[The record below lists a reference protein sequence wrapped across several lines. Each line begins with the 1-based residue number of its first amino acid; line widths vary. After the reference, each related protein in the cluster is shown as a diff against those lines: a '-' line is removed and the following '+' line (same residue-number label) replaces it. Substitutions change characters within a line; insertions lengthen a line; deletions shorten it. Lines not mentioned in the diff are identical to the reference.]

1 MRKIGDCNR
10 QTLRFF
16 KFGFRFTHPNQ
27 LMSGRRI
34 LFAGTPEFA
43 LASLRALC
51 ESGVVP
57 LAVYTQPDRPAGR
70 GKKLKASP
78 VKQFALAQNIEV
90 RQPAVLKDSDVTSEM
105 AEFNAD
111 LMIVAAY
118 GLILPQAILDL
129 PRHGCLNVHASLLP
143 RWRGAAP
150 IQAAILAGDEETGI
164 SLMKMTAGLDSGPVF
179 ARRSVRIGENE
190 TAGELH
196 DRLASLGGEMLCER
210 LPDIL
215 EGRLLSHAQDESL
228 VTYAGKITRNDA
240 AMNWGN
246 TATELLRQ
254 VRAYNP
260 TPGAFFDIE
269 GEQVKCWSA
278 MRLDPQG
285 EAAGTVVAA
294 GRDGIDVACGDG
306 ALRML
311 ELQRPGRGRVNAG
324 EFANQMSLSGRRL
337 D

>member
-1 MRKIGDCNR
+1 
-10 QTLRFF
+10 
-16 KFGFRFTHPNQ
+16 
-27 LMSGRRI
+27 MSGRRI
-34 LFAGTPEFA
+34 LFAGTPDFA

-51 ESGVVP
+51 DSAVVP

-70 GKKLKASP
+70 GKKLRASP
-78 VKQFALAQNIEV
+78 VKEYALAQNIEV
-90 RQPAVLKDSDVTSEM
+90 RQPESLKDSDIAAEM
-105 AEFNAD
+105 AECDAD
-111 LMIVAAY
+111 LMVVAAY

-150 IQAAILAGDEETGI
+150 IQAAILAGDEETGV

-179 ARRSVRIGENE
+179 AGQPVRIGDNE

-196 DRLASLGGEMLCER
+196 DRLAQLGGEMLCEY
-210 LPDIL
+210 LPDLL
-215 EGRLLSHAQDESL
+215 EGRLEAEPQDETL
-228 VTYAGKITRNDA
+228 VTYAGKISRSDA
-240 AMNWGN
+240 AMTWDDS
-246 TATELLRQ
+246 ATELLRQ

-260 TPGAFFDIE
+260 APGAYFDFD

-278 MRLDPQG
+278 IGIEAQG

-311 ELQRPGRGRVNAG
+311 ELQRPGRGRISAA
-324 EFANQMSLSGRRL
+324 EIANQLSLSRRRL
-337 D
+337 G